1 MEKKPMISLKGL
13 MENRNLV
20 LVLLAIVVVA
30 SFILLYT
37 GDNNGG
43 AQKAESNNTWNVFNS
58 GGDSRLSDFEMV
70 LSQIDGAGTTRAY
83 ITYESDGVKESN
95 SVKGIVIVSQGAGD
109 FSVRIKLLNAAST
122 AFGVPADRIEV
133 FEMKKGEQP

>member
-1 MEKKPMISLKGL
+1 MKSLKGL
-13 MENRNLV
+13 MENRSMV

-30 SFILLYT
+30 SFILLYSMD
-37 GDNNGG
+37 GNS
-43 AQKAESNNTWNVFNS
+43 SNQSSNSNSTWDVFSS
-58 GGDSRLSDFEMV
+58 GGDNRLSDFEMV
-70 LSQIDGAGTTRAY
+70 LSQIEGAGTTRAY
-83 ITYESDGVKESN
+83 ITYEGDGAKDSD
-95 SVKGIVIVSQGAGD
+95 SVKGIVIVSQGADD